1 MRGLFVCAEPKHGP
15 HHFGQASTEGLFM
28 HRLLP
33 LAVLPA
39 LFLAA
44 CSGEPTPA
52 PSATAS
58 SEAPAAPAATP
69 VASAPAA
76 DDALSPLFGTWALD
90 PRQCDGPVLKISKA
104 RFEGAEN
111 GCDISGYSDNGDG
124 TYTAAM
130 SCVAEGQTANESIQ
144 MRPIFAPT
152 GEGIELV
159 YLNRDNLATTVL
171 RCPEPAA
178 N

>member
-1 MRGLFVCAEPKHGP
+1 
-15 HHFGQASTEGLFM
+15 M

-33 LAVLPA
+33 LAVIPA

-44 CSGEPTPA
+44 CGGGEPPA
-52 PSATAS
+52 PPAS
-58 SEAPAAPAATP
+58 SEAPAATTP
-69 VASAPAA
+69 VATAPAS
-76 DDALSPLFGTWALD
+76 DDALAPLFGTWALD
-90 PRQCDGPVLKISKA
+90 PNQCDGPVLKISKT

-111 GCDISGYSDNGDG
+111 GCDISGYTDNGDG

-130 SCVAEGQTANESIQ
+130 NCTAEGTMADESIQ
-144 MRPIFAPT
+144 MRPIFAPS

-159 YLNRDNLATTVL
+159 YLNRDNLAATIL
-171 RCPEPAA
+171 RCPDSEA